1 MSGALVRRLGAGV
14 LLLVLAAVVV
24 TGLARVRVDTDTQ
37 SVLPAGDAT
46 MGALDQ
52 RDRSFGGDPVAVLLE
67 SGGPRE
73 LLAGDKLARL
83 LALEG
88 RLAQAPD
95 VAAVYG
101 PATVLNQLAGS
112 AQNLLAQIGGRRAG
126 LQVEIR
132 QRDRAAGRDEVQTRR
147 DVAAALAQFDQH
159 YGQLLTLG
167 AHSGLPTLRN
177 AAFARA
183 VIYDDAGNPRPQ
195 WKFVVP
201 SASSV
206 AILIRPREG
215 MDQEANQRLVTTV
228 RELVDQAGLAP
239 SRVTVSGVP
248 AITAAATRQVRGEL
262 PLIAAVA
269 LAGCAAALLL
279 MPWLGGRRVRRL
291 LPLGLALLG
300 GAVVLAA
307 IGWSGR
313 TVSLALIAF
322 LPILLGCGSDFSVY
336 LTQRVDRRTVLVT
349 ALASAVAAASL
360 VFSPLPFSR
369 GLGLALG
376 AGILVTTG
384 LAWSLTRSTP
394 AGAEPTAGATPP
406 AAPAPLPVRVA
417 AAVAALAV
425 AVIGWVGLSRLPIG
439 ADPLRLADG
448 IPAVA
453 DAAYAQRMLGTASE
467 VSLLVSAPDVATPA
481 VLDWSRRAEDA
492 VILAV
497 GDRLRPVLTMP
508 DLLRFLGNGATQGE
522 IDSAMGLLPD
532 YLTGAVVRPD
542 HREAMMIFGAELG
555 DLGTEQVA
563 LDRARAVLPPTP
575 PGVTAEFVGLPVAAV
590 RGYQLLSGGRYL
602 GNVIGMLAAAVVLLC
617 GLRRRSD
624 GLRAFAAAAL
634 SAGWGL
640 ALLTVLG
647 SSISPL
653 TAALGSLATVTA
665 AEFAV
670 LQAAALRHRR
680 PSVSR
685 AVLAAGSA
693 ATIGYLS
700 LLMSGLALLRQF
712 GLLLAA
718 VVLLSY
724 AAARLVLWLAPPG
737 VTSTDALPASA
748 VSTTWCQPTPVV
760 SSSPVR
766 SLRVSR
772 PGGAPKSR
780 RYSRLNCDGLS

>member
-1 MSGALVRRLGAGV
+1 MSGALVRRLGVGA
-14 LLLVLAAVVV
+14 LLLLLAAVVV
-24 TGLARVRVDTDTQ
+24 AGLARVRVDTDTE
-37 SVLPAGDAT
+37 SVLPAGDPT

-88 RLAQAPD
+88 RLAQLPD
-95 VAAVYG
+95 VATVYG

-126 LQVEIR
+126 LRVEIG
-132 QRDRAAGRDEVQTRR
+132 QRDRAAGRGEAQTQR
-147 DVAAALAQFDQH
+147 DVDAALAQFDQH

-177 AAFARA
+177 PVFARA

-201 SASSV
+201 NASSV

-215 MDQEANQRLVTTV
+215 MDQEANQRLVTAV

-248 AITAAATRQVRGEL
+248 TITAAATQQVRGEL
-262 PLIAAVA
+262 PLIAALA

-313 TVSLALIAF
+313 TVSLALVAF

-376 AGILVTTG
+376 AGILVTTA

-394 AGAEPTAGATPP
+394 ADPEPTPRATAGSK
-406 AAPAPLPVRVA
+406 PAPLPVRVA
-417 AAVAALAV
+417 AAVAALAI

-448 IPAVA
+448 IPAIA

-467 VSLLVSAPDVATPA
+467 VSLLVSAPEVATPA

-497 GDRLRPVLTMP
+497 GDQLRPVLTMP
-508 DLLRFLGNGATQGE
+508 DLLRFLGAGATQGE
-522 IDSAMGLLPD
+522 IDSAMALLPD

-542 HREAMMIFGAELG
+542 HRQAMMIFGAELG
-555 DLGTEQVA
+555 DLSTEQTV
-563 LDRARAVLPPTP
+563 LERARASLPPAP

-590 RGYQLLSGGRYL
+590 RGYQLLSGDRYL
-602 GNVIGMLAAAVVLLC
+602 GNVIGMLAAAAVLLC

-624 GLRAFAAAAL
+624 GLRALAAAAL
-634 SAGWGL
+634 STGWGL
-640 ALLTVLG
+640 ALLTASG

-670 LQAAALRHRR
+670 LHATALRQSR

-700 LLMSGLALLRQF
+700 LLVSGLALLRQF

-724 AAARLVLWLAPPG
+724 AAARLLLWLAPPRATPTEAVPAAARK
-737 VTSTDALPASA
+737 VTVSA
-748 VSTTWCQPTPVV
+748 
-760 SSSPVR
+760 
-766 SLRVSR
+766 
-772 PGGAPKSR
+772 
-780 RYSRLNCDGLS
+780 